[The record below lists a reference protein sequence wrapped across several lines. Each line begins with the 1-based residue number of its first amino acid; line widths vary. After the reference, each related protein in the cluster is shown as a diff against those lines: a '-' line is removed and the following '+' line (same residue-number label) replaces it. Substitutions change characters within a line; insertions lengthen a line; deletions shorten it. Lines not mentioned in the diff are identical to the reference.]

1 MPFLEWVARRIKKQP
16 RPSRRKRII
25 QKLSS
30 LHQQDYQTLLEE
42 CLKKNRLFEDE
53 NFPADIKSIG
63 TGPLLQKLPQKLQ
76 WKRPHELHKT
86 PVFFDA
92 NTKHLALCQGL
103 IGDCWFLAALEALTF
118 HQDILSRVV
127 QENQSF
133 ERKKYAGIFHFKFWH
148 FGKWVDVVIDDRL
161 PVNEAG
167 QLVFLSSVCK
177 NLFLGA
183 LLEKAYAKLCGSY
196 EDLQIGQVSEALV
209 DFTGGVNITIK
220 LTEAPP
226 DLWDILTRSTYSRS
240 LICCQT
246 HLGKTRVLE
255 NGLVASHAYTMTGIR
270 KVTCKHGPEYLVR
283 LRNPWGKVEW
293 KGDWSDRSGKWE
305 LLSPKEKI
313 LLHRNGDD
321 GEFWMTLQDFKTHFA
336 NLIICKLTPDLLS
349 QEDGKKWM
357 SSLQFGRWV
366 KGVTAGGRLSLL
378 MDTFWMNPQYQLKV
392 LQGNGSKR
400 SLYSCSVLVSLI
412 QKHNSKHRNQM
423 PHFHIGFYV
432 YKVGLIF
439 CVCRNYWD
447 DNKRL
452 PPEFFVQ
459 NLPLNSSPVFVND
472 HEVTQDFRLPPGVYV
487 IVPATSE
494 PHQESEFLL
503 RIFSRKH
510 NLREIG
516 GNSSPVLSK
525 EIVDKYDDKIWD
537 DYFTKYFEQ
546 HPEINVVQLQRLLNM
561 AWTNLQNN
569 GVWFSLDACRSILA
583 VLDFNATGTLSIQ
596 EFRSLWKSL
605 LHYQKV
611 FQKKDTYQTGT
622 LGLEELPAAM
632 KEIGI
637 SLSDEVSNLMVLRY
651 GDPDLKISFQSF
663 VCFMLRVEFIKE
675 AFCNLTQ
682 DGKGIYLQEYE
693 WMMMTLYS

>member
-1 MPFLEWVARRIKKQP
+1 MPFLEWVSRRFKKQP
-16 RPSRRKRII
+16 RPLRRRRIV

-30 LHQQDYQTLLEE
+30 LRQQDYRTLLEE
-42 CLKKNRLFEDE
+42 CLKKNCLFEDE
-53 NFPADIKSIG
+53 NFPADIRSIG
-63 TGPLLQKLPQKLQ
+63 TGPLLEKLPQKLQ

-86 PVFFDA
+86 PVFYDA
-92 NTKHLALCQGL
+92 HTKRLALCQGL

-118 HQDILSRVV
+118 HQDILSQVV
-127 QENQSF
+127 PQNQSF

-148 FGKWVDVVIDDRL
+148 FGRWVDVVVDDRL
-161 PVNEAG
+161 PVNEDG
-167 QLVFLSSVCK
+167 QLVFLSSVYK
-177 NLFLGA
+177 NLFWGA

-220 LTEAPP
+220 LAEAPP
-226 DLWDILTRSTYSRS
+226 DLWDILTRATYSRS
-240 LICCQT
+240 LIGCQT
-246 HLGKTRVLE
+246 HVGKTRVLE
-255 NGLVASHAYTMTGIR
+255 NGLVVGHAYTMTGIR
-270 KVTCKHGPEYLVR
+270 KVTCKHRPEYLVR

-321 GEFWMTLQDFKTHFA
+321 GEFWMSLHNFKTHFD
-336 NLIICKLTPDLLS
+336 NLIICKLTPDLMS

-357 SSLQFGRWV
+357 SSLQFGRWD
-366 KGVTAGGRLSLL
+366 KGVTAGGRLRTHK
-378 MDTFWMNPQYQLKV
+378 DTFWMNPQYQLKV

-423 PHFHIGFYV
+423 PHLHIGFYV
-432 YKVGLIF
+432 YKKNRYHGS
-439 CVCRNYWD
+439 
-447 DNKRL
+447 NKRL

-459 NLPLNSSPVFVND
+459 NPPLNSSPVFVND
-472 HEVTQDFRLPPGVYV
+472 REVTQDFRLPPGVYV

-503 RIFSRKH
+503 RVFSRKH
-510 NLREIG
+510 TLHEMG
-516 GNSSPVLSK
+516 GNSSLVLSK
-525 EIVDKYDDKIWD
+525 EIVDKYDGKIWED
-537 DYFTKYFEQ
+537 FFRKYFEK
-546 HPEINVVQLQRLLNM
+546 HPEINVVQLQWLLNM

-569 GVWFSLDACRSILA
+569 RMLFSLDACRSILA

-611 FQKKDTYQTGT
+611 FQKKDTSQTGT
-622 LGLEELPAAM
+622 LSLEELHAAL
-632 KEIGI
+632 KEIGT
-637 SLSDEVSNLMVLRY
+637 SLSDEVCNLMVLRY

-663 VCFMLRVEFIKE
+663 VCFMLRVEFMKE
-675 AFCNLTQ
+675 AFCNLTK
-682 DGKGIYLQEYE
+682 DGKGIYLQENE

>member
-1 MPFLEWVARRIKKQP
+1 M
-16 RPSRRKRII
+16 SR
-25 QKLSS
+25 
-30 LHQQDYQTLLEE
+30 
-42 CLKKNRLFEDE
+42 
-53 NFPADIKSIG
+53 
-63 TGPLLQKLPQKLQ
+63 
-76 WKRPHELHKT
+76 
-86 PVFFDA
+86 
-92 NTKHLALCQGL
+92 
-103 IGDCWFLAALEALTF
+103 
-118 HQDILSRVV
+118 ILSRP
-127 QENQSF
+127 
-133 ERKKYAGIFHFKFWH
+133 G
-148 FGKWVDVVIDDRL
+148 
-161 PVNEAG
+161 
-167 QLVFLSSVCK
+167 
-177 NLFLGA
+177 
-183 LLEKAYAKLCGSY
+183 LLNYPQNPYCGS
-196 EDLQIGQVSEALV
+196 
-209 DFTGGVNITIK
+209 
-220 LTEAPP
+220 
-226 DLWDILTRSTYSRS
+226 
-240 LICCQT
+240 
-246 HLGKTRVLE
+246 
-255 NGLVASHAYTMTGIR
+255 
-270 KVTCKHGPEYLVR
+270 
-283 LRNPWGKVEW
+283 
-293 KGDWSDRSGKWE
+293 
-305 LLSPKEKI
+305 
-313 LLHRNGDD
+313 
-321 GEFWMTLQDFKTHFA
+321 
-336 NLIICKLTPDLLS
+336 
-349 QEDGKKWM
+349 
-357 SSLQFGRWV
+357 
-366 KGVTAGGRLSLL
+366 
-378 MDTFWMNPQYQLKV
+378 
-392 LQGNGSKR
+392 
-400 SLYSCSVLVSLI
+400 
-412 QKHNSKHRNQM
+412 
-423 PHFHIGFYV
+423 
-432 YKVGLIF
+432 
-439 CVCRNYWD
+439 
-447 DNKRL
+447 NKRL

-583 VLDFNATGTLSIQ
+583 VLD
-596 EFRSLWKSL
+596 
-605 LHYQKV
+605 KV

>member
-1 MPFLEWVARRIKKQP
+1 MPFLDWVARRVKKQP
-16 RPSRRKRII
+16 RLLYRRRIF
-25 QKLSS
+25 QKSTS
-30 LHQQDYQTLLEE
+30 LRQQDYQTLLEE
-42 CLKKNRLFEDE
+42 CLKKNCLFEDE
-53 NFPADIKSIG
+53 NFPADIRSIG
-63 TGPLLQKLPQKLQ
+63 TGPLLQKLPQNLQ

-86 PVFFDA
+86 PVFYDA
-92 NTKHLALCQGL
+92 STKRLALCQGL
-103 IGDCWFLAALEALTF
+103 IGDCWFLAALEGLTF
-118 HQDILSRVV
+118 HQDILSQVV
-127 QENQSF
+127 PQNQSF

-148 FGKWVDVVIDDRL
+148 FGKWVDVVVDDRL

-167 QLVFLSSVCK
+167 QLVFVSSVYK
-177 NLFLGA
+177 NLFWGA

-196 EDLQIGQVSEALV
+196 EDLQVGQVSEALV

-220 LTEAPP
+220 LAEASPE
-226 DLWDILTRSTYSRS
+226 LWDILTRATYSRS
-240 LICCQT
+240 LIGCQT

-255 NGLVASHAYTMTGIR
+255 NGLVAGHAYTMTGIR

-321 GEFWMTLQDFKTHFA
+321 GEFWMSLQDFKTHFD
-336 NLIICKLTPDLLS
+336 NLIICKLTPDLMS

-366 KGVTAGGRLSLL
+366 KGITAGGRLRAHKG
-378 MDTFWMNPQYQLKV
+378 TFWMNPQYQLKV

-412 QKHNSKHRNQM
+412 QKHNSKHRNRM
-423 PHFHIGFYV
+423 PHLHIGLYV
-432 YKVGLIF
+432 FKYHG
-439 CVCRNYWD
+439 

-459 NLPLNSSPVFVND
+459 NSPLSSSPVFVND
-472 HEVTQDFRLPPGVYV
+472 REVTRDFRLPPGVYV
-487 IVPATSE
+487 IIPATSE

-503 RIFSRKH
+503 RVFSRKH
-510 NLREIG
+510 SLHEMG
-516 GNSSPVLSK
+516 GNPSLVLSK
-525 EIVDKYDDKIWD
+525 EIVDKYDDKIWED
-537 DYFTKYFEQ
+537 FFTKYFEQ
-546 HPEINVVQLQRLLNM
+546 YPEINAVQLQRLLNV
-561 AWTNLQNN
+561 AWTNLQNSRL
-569 GVWFSLDACRSILA
+569 WFSLDACRSILA

-596 EFRSLWKSL
+596 EFRSLWRSL

-611 FQKKDTYQTGT
+611 FQKKDTHKTGT
-622 LGLEELPAAM
+622 LGLEELHAAM
-632 KEIGI
+632 KEIGT
-637 SLSDEVSNLMVLRY
+637 SLRDEVCNLMVLRY
-651 GDPDLKISFQSF
+651 GDPNLKISFQSF

-675 AFCNLTQ
+675 AFCNLTK